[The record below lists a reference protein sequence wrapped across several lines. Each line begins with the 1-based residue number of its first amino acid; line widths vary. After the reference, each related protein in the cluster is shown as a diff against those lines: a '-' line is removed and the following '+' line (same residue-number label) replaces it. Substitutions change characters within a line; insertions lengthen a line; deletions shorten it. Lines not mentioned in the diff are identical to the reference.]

1 MNIIKNIV
9 KNICSLTLTYK
20 FFNLLHSLYVYLKDL
35 NYIGDT
41 FYSEA
46 FKKVLKEYV
55 NIEVERDWIGRLY
68 GIINPLI
75 DINGRFN
82 VNNMVVVLDED
93 NTNNNDQVQYFVHK
107 QLSLISELFKIEKL
121 YDYINL
127 SFEHVGPE
135 NADNYLLIFD
145 IISRKVLA
153 NNFKKFLI
161 QLLIYVIIFLSL
173 IMFVI

>member
-1 MNIIKNIV
+1 MNIIKTV
-9 KNICSLTLTYK
+9 CSWTLTYK
-20 FFNLLHSLYVYLKDL
+20 FFNLFYSLYVYIKDL
-35 NYIGDT
+35 NYIGET

-46 FKKVLKEYV
+46 FKRVLKEYINV
-55 NIEVERDWIGRLY
+55 DIEKDWIGRLY
-68 GIINPLI
+68 GVINPLI
-75 DINGRFN
+75 DMNGKFN
-82 VNNMVVVLDED
+82 INNMIIVLDED

-127 SFEHVGPE
+127 SFEQVGPE
-135 NADNYLLIFD
+135 NSDNYLLIFD

-153 NNFKKFLI
+153 NNFKKFII

-173 IMFVI
+173 IMFVL